1 METKADQRPCGM
13 EEWEPEDEE
22 DEEKEGLG
30 YMLMSPQVSHSSS
43 VLPRDD
49 YVVMASPQKHNWPD
63 SSALQT
69 SINR

>member
-1 METKADQRPCGM
+1 M
-13 EEWEPEDEE
+13 EEWEPEEE
-22 DEEKEGLG
+22 EEEEGGLG
-30 YMLMSPQVSHSSS
+30 YMMMSPQVSHGSS

-49 YVVMASPQKHNWPD
+49 YVVMASPQKHSWPD